1 MAKKTASHRTR
12 IYKLAKA
19 IGIDTKELLVRIKRD
34 FGIEKS
40 SSLDTIEIASAEIIK
55 RKILG
60 DLKLEKA
67 NQKTPEQKLREV
79 KSTRR
84 KKPVKSS
91 KTSKSEKSPKKS
103 AKPSK
108 STKKKTVASKDEP
121 SKKGK
126 KVPRAKKVKPSEAS
140 GTVKPKRRTKK
151 SSKKTLEVSSE
162 PKPTKKVFTPP
173 TIKIKKETIIKKK
186 YKKKKKDSDDA
197 VTAPSIIKIPQN
209 ITVSSLSETLGI
221 ETSDLIDKL
230 MQLGITANI
239 TQRLDEEAIIMVS
252 SEFGFDIEIE
262 EIFKEPVLKVAD
274 KEVKKGLPR
283 SPIVTVMG
291 HVDHGKTT
299 LLDVLRNTSVVD
311 KEVGKITQKIG
322 ASILQTPNGEIVFL
336 DTPGH
341 EAFTTIRARGAQVT
355 DIVIL
360 VVAADDGI
368 MPQTIEA
375 INHSKAAGIPIIVA
389 INKIDVSNANI
400 DKVKTE
406 LSEQGLVPD
415 SWGGNTTCI
424 EISALKKINLE
435 DLVTAIQLEAEHLEL
450 TAPIDVPAS
459 GTIIEA
465 KRDKRFGN
473 VGSLIVLNGTLQIGQ
488 TFVCGLTYGRV
499 RMMFSDKGERLKS
512 VLPATPIELIGFNDL
527 PEPGDMLSVV
537 KNEKTAKH
545 IIQERKNKLRT
556 VTGAVDSGQEI
567 TLEDL
572 YSSLEFGEVKLLN
585 LIVKCDSVGSL
596 EAVISS
602 LDNFPSDKIKLNV
615 IHKGIGGITDNDV
628 KLAQASSD
636 TIIIAFD
643 VPIMSR
649 VHDFAKREGIQIKQ
663 YNIIY
668 HLIEEIKLAMEG
680 LLSPIEKEVVLG
692 HSEVRDIFK
701 ISRLGT
707 IAGCFVLDGV
717 IKKSNFIRVQR
728 NEETIFSGTIES
740 LKHIKDDVK
749 EVKAGFECGI
759 KIKKFDALELGDI
772 IEAYEI
778 VKEKQNI

>member
-1 MAKKTASHRTR
+1 MAKKTTSHRTR
-12 IYKLAKA
+12 IYKLAKE

-55 RKILG
+55 RKVLG

-79 KSTRR
+79 KSRRR
-84 KKPVKSS
+84 KKPAKSTKPSKVSKPEKSS
-91 KTSKSEKSPKKS
+91 KSK
-103 AKPSK
+103 KPS
-108 STKKKTVASKDEP
+108 
-121 SKKGK
+121 
-126 KVPRAKKVKPSEAS
+126 
-140 GTVKPKRRTKK
+140 
-151 SSKKTLEVSSE
+151 
-162 PKPTKKVFTPP
+162 KPTKKSKPSAKESKLKREKKLKPTGVSDTGKPKKRTKRVSKKSSEIIVEHKSPRKAFTPP
-173 TIKIKKETIIKKK
+173 TIKLKRETVIKKK
-186 YKKKKKDSDDA
+186 YKKRKKDSDDS
-197 VTAPSIIKIPQN
+197 VETPSIIKIPQN
-209 ITVSSLSETLGI
+209 ITVSSLSEMLGI
-221 ETSDLIDKL
+221 ETSDLIEKL

-252 SEFGFDIEIE
+252 SEFGFDVEIE
-262 EIFKEPVLKVAD
+262 KIFDEPDLVVAD

-299 LLDVLRNTSVVD
+299 LLDVLRNTAIAD

-322 ASILQTPNGEIVFL
+322 ASVLQTANGKIVFL

-355 DIVIL
+355 DIVVL

-389 INKIDVSNANI
+389 INKIDVPNANI

-415 SWGGNTTCI
+415 SWGGNTTCV
-424 EISALKKINLE
+424 EISALKNQNLE
-435 DLVTAIQLEAEHLEL
+435 ELITAIQLEAEHLKL
-450 TAPIDVPAS
+450 TAPIDVPATGS
-459 GTIIEA
+459 IIEA

-473 VGSLIVLNGTLQIGQ
+473 VGSLIVLNGTLEIGQ

-499 RMMFSDKGERLKS
+499 RMMFSDKGERLKF
-512 VLPATPIELIGFNDL
+512 VPPATPIELIGFNEL
-527 PEPGDMLSVV
+527 PHPGDTLSVV
-537 KNEKTAKH
+537 KNEKTAKQM
-545 IIQERKNKLRT
+545 IQERKKKLRT
-556 VTGAVDSGQEI
+556 VTGAVVVDSSQEI

-572 YSSLEFGEVKLLN
+572 YSSLETGEVKLLN
-585 LIVKCDSVGSL
+585 LIVKCDSIGSL

-628 KLAQASSD
+628 KLARASSD

-643 VPIMSR
+643 VLLMSG
-649 VHDFAKREGIQIKQ
+649 VYDFAKREGIQIKQ

-668 HLIEEIKLAMEG
+668 QLIEEIKLAMEG
-680 LLSPIEKEVVLG
+680 LLSPIEKEVILG
-692 HSEVRDIFK
+692 HTEVRDLFK

-717 IKKSNFIRVQR
+717 IKKSNFIRIQR
-728 NEETIFSGTIES
+728 KYETIFSGTIES

-749 EVKAGFECGI
+749 EVKTGFECGV
-759 KIKKFDALELGDI
+759 KIKNFDALELGDI
-772 IEAYEI
+772 IESYEL

>member
-19 IGIDTKELLVRIKRD
+19 IGIDTKELLIRIKRD

-67 NQKTPEQKLREV
+67 NQKTPEQRLREV

-84 KKPVKSS
+84 KKSVKSS

-103 AKPSK
+103 AKP
-108 STKKKTVASKDEP
+108 TKKTAKPSKPTRKRSAASKDEQVKKVKKVTRA
-121 SKKGK
+121 KKGK
-126 KVPRAKKVKPSEAS
+126 PSEVS
-140 GTVKPKRRTKK
+140 ETVKPKRRTKK
-151 SSKKTLEVSSE
+151 VSKKTPAFAAE
-162 PKPTKKVFTPP
+162 PPTKKVFTPP

-186 YKKKKKDSDDA
+186 YKKKKKDSDDSL
-197 VTAPSIIKIPQN
+197 TAPSIIKIPQN
-209 ITVSSLSETLGI
+209 ITVSSLSETLGV
-221 ETSDLIDKL
+221 ETSDMIDKL

-262 EIFKEPVLKVAD
+262 EIFKEPVLEVAD
-274 KEVKKGLPR
+274 KEVIKGLPR

-435 DLVTAIQLEAEHLEL
+435 DLVTAIQLEAEHLDL

-512 VLPATPIELIGFNDL
+512 VLPATPIELVGFNDL

-537 KNEKTAKH
+537 KNEKTAKQM
-545 IIQERKNKLRT
+545 IQERKNKLRT

-572 YSSLEFGEVKLLN
+572 YSTLEFGEVKLLN

-643 VPIMSR
+643 VPLMSR

-728 NEETIFSGTIES
+728 NEETIFSGTIE
-740 LKHIKDDVK
+740 
-749 EVKAGFECGI
+749 
-759 KIKKFDALELGDI
+759 
-772 IEAYEI
+772 
-778 VKEKQNI
+778 

>member
-1 MAKKTASHRTR
+1 MAKKTTSHRTR
-12 IYKLAKA
+12 IYKLAKE

-55 RKILG
+55 RKVLG

-79 KSTRR
+79 KSRRR
-84 KKPVKSS
+84 KKPAKSTKSS
-91 KTSKSEKSPKKS
+91 KVSKPEKSSKSEK
-103 AKPSK
+103 PS
-108 STKKKTVASKDEP
+108 
-121 SKKGK
+121 
-126 KVPRAKKVKPSEAS
+126 
-140 GTVKPKRRTKK
+140 
-151 SSKKTLEVSSE
+151 
-162 PKPTKKVFTPP
+162 KPTKKSKPSAKESKLKREKKIKPTGVSDTGKPKKRTKRVSKKSSEIIVEHRPPRKAFTPP
-173 TIKIKKETIIKKK
+173 AIKLKRETVIKKK
-186 YKKKKKDSDDA
+186 YKKRKKDSDDS
-197 VTAPSIIKIPQN
+197 VETPSIIKIPQN
-209 ITVSSLSETLGI
+209 ITVSSLSEMLGI
-221 ETSDLIDKL
+221 ETSNLIEKL

-252 SEFGFDIEIE
+252 SEFGFDVDIEK
-262 EIFKEPVLKVAD
+262 IFDEPDLVVAD

-299 LLDVLRNTSVVD
+299 LLDVLRNTAIAD

-322 ASILQTPNGEIVFL
+322 ASVLQTANGKIVFL

-355 DIVIL
+355 DIVVL

-389 INKIDVSNANI
+389 INKIDVPNANI

-415 SWGGNTTCI
+415 SWGGNTTCV
-424 EISALKKINLE
+424 EISALKNKNLE
-435 DLVTAIQLEAEHLEL
+435 ELITAIQLEAEHLKL
-450 TAPIDVPAS
+450 TAPIDVPATGS
-459 GTIIEA
+459 IIEA

-473 VGSLIVLNGTLQIGQ
+473 VGSLIVLNGTLEIGQ
-488 TFVCGLTYGRV
+488 TFVCGLTYGSV
-499 RMMFSDKGERLKS
+499 RMMFSDKGERLKF
-512 VLPATPIELIGFNDL
+512 VPPATPIELIGFNEL
-527 PEPGDMLSVV
+527 PHPGDTLSVV
-537 KNEKTAKH
+537 KNEKTAKQM
-545 IIQERKNKLRT
+545 IQERKKKLRT
-556 VTGAVDSGQEI
+556 VTGAVVVDSSQEI

-572 YSSLEFGEVKLLN
+572 YSSLETGEVKLLN
-585 LIVKCDSVGSL
+585 LIVKCDSIGSL

-628 KLAQASSD
+628 KLARASSD

-643 VPIMSR
+643 VLLMSG
-649 VHDFAKREGIQIKQ
+649 VYDFAKREGIQIKQ

-668 HLIEEIKLAMEG
+668 QLIEEIKLAMEG

-692 HSEVRDIFK
+692 HTEVRDLFK

-717 IKKSNFIRVQR
+717 IKKSNFIRIQR
-728 NEETIFSGTIES
+728 KDETIFSGTIES

-749 EVKAGFECGI
+749 EVKTGFECGV
-759 KIKKFDALELGDI
+759 KIKNFDALELGDI
-772 IEAYEI
+772 IESYEL

>member
-1 MAKKTASHRTR
+1 MAKKTTDHRTR
-12 IYKLAKA
+12 IYKLAKE
-19 IGIDTKELLVRIKRD
+19 IGIDTKDLLIRIKRD

-67 NQKTPEQKLREV
+67 NQKTPEQRLREI
-79 KSTRR
+79 KSRRR
-84 KKPVKSS
+84 KKPVKPT
-91 KTSKSEKSPKKS
+91 KASKSEKPSKLTKKTRPPIKDEKPKRVKKS
-103 AKPSK
+103 
-108 STKKKTVASKDEP
+108 TRVKKL
-121 SKKGK
+121 
-126 KVPRAKKVKPSEAS
+126 KPSEGS
-140 GTVKPKRRTKK
+140 EIVMPKKRKRVSKK
-151 SSKKTLEVSSE
+151 SSEVLIDHKPPKKG
-162 PKPTKKVFTPP
+162 FTPP

-186 YKKKKKDSDDA
+186 YKKKRKDSDDS
-197 VTAPSIIKIPQN
+197 VTTPSIIKIPQN
-209 ITVSSLSETLGI
+209 ITVRLLSETLGI

-252 SEFGFDIEIE
+252 SEFGFDVEIE
-262 EIFKEPVLKVAD
+262 QIYDEPVLDVAD
-274 KEVKKGLPR
+274 KEVKKGIPR

-299 LLDVLRNTSVVD
+299 LLDVLRDTSVAD

-322 ASILQTPNGEIVFL
+322 ASVLQTPNGKIVFL

-355 DIVIL
+355 DIAIL

-389 INKIDVSNANI
+389 INKIDVPNANI
-400 DKVKTE
+400 DKVKNE

-424 EISALKKINLE
+424 EISALKKQNLE
-435 DLVTAIQLEAEHLEL
+435 DLIMAIQLEAEHLNL
-450 TAPIDVPAS
+450 TASVDIPANGS
-459 GTIIEA
+459 IIEA

-473 VGSLIVLNGTLQIGQ
+473 VGTLIVLNGTLEIGQ

-499 RMMFSDKGERLKS
+499 RMMFSDQGERLKS
-512 VLPATPIELIGFNDL
+512 VPPSTPIELIGFNDL
-527 PEPGDMLSVV
+527 PEPGDLLSVV
-537 KNEKTAKH
+537 KNEKTAKQM
-545 IIQERKNKLRT
+545 IQERKSKLRT
-556 VTGAVDSGQEI
+556 VTGAVVVDSDQEI

-572 YSSLEFGEVKLLN
+572 YSTLETGEVKLLN

-636 TIIIAFD
+636 TIVIAFD
-643 VPIMSR
+643 VPLMSG
-649 VHDFAKREGIQIKQ
+649 VNDFAKRQGIQIKQ

-680 LLSPIEKEVVLG
+680 LLAPIEKEVVLG
-692 HSEVRDIFK
+692 HTEVRDLFK

-717 IKKSNFIRVQR
+717 IRKSNFIRIQR
-728 NEETIFSGTIES
+728 KDETIFSGTIES

-749 EVKAGFECGI
+749 EAKAGFECGI
-759 KIKKFDALELGDI
+759 KIKNFDALELSDI
-772 IEAYEI
+772 IESYEL